1 MAPSRTASAFLAA
14 SRASSVKGDPV
25 ASIDAYPQFIVS
37 KQTSILTLYS
47 CIGTHTTKQVVLKVD
62 AEVITTLLNDTQDL
76 IQKVQSVLRSFSKPV
91 SHRKMLLTLR
101 ASAVTYDSEVSIS

>member
-1 MAPSRTASAFLAA
+1 MLVISSSVGFGERPHTGPPMAPSRTASAFLAA

-62 AEVITTLLNDTQDL
+62 AEVITTLLNNTQDL
-76 IQKVQSVLRSFSKPV
+76 TTKIN
-91 SHRKMLLTLR
+91 
-101 ASAVTYDSEVSIS
+101 